1 MLSAGGTSNRL
12 GPFFSLGLSLG
23 LSLIAGCSHSLS
35 APVQRSSAGELEP
48 TRIVFRMDES
58 GDVML
63 GLPAGSTTSEV
74 ALARASDGEVCID
87 VLFRTWSL
95 AAKQFDVLVNV
106 DQWNVFDGQWTLN
119 DCQAG
124 SCLPKD
130 TVIQPRPTDG
140 ILASIFTQGGRFCQ
154 PGPRPTESVVVE
166 LVQGAAS
173 IDATFEIATASPS
186 QHAQR

>member
-1 MLSAGGTSNRL
+1 MLSAKTVCRTLALS
-12 GPFFSLGLSLG
+12 LSLG
-23 LSLIAGCSHSLS
+23 LLLTGCSHSLS

-48 TRIVFRMDES
+48 TRIVFQMDES
-58 GDVML
+58 GEVLL
-63 GLPAGSTTSEV
+63 GAPAGSTTSEV
-74 ALARASDGEVCID
+74 ALARASDGEICID
-87 VLFRTWSL
+87 VLFRTWRG
-95 AAKQFDVLVNV
+95 AAKEFEVLVNV

-124 SCLPKD
+124 WCLPKD
-130 TVIQPRPTDG
+130 SVVLPRPSDG
-140 ILASIFTQGGRFCQ
+140 ILPNILTRGGRFCQ

-173 IDATFEIATASPS
+173 IDATFEIATASPA